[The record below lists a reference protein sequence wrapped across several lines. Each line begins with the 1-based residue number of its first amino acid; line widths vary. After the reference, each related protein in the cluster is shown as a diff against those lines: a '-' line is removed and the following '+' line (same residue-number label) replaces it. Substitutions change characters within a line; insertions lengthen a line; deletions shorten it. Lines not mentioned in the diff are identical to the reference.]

1 MIPFVFGYSLYKRHL
16 ALQVTAFAQLSERE
30 KQEKLDELHYQERT
44 EALAIKRLEKTE
56 KEEALDYQRQ
66 QTTLLKERIAVTSV
80 KLDLEKKRA
89 EYALQLTTLFVDTLY
104 TGIDTAEMRV
114 ELVRNMLPT
123 LKDIGQRESTTILL
137 EHFQQSNRD
146 TPMAIPVIAVETM
159 TEERV

>member
-1 MIPFVFGYSLYKRHL
+1 MHFDIFDS
-16 ALQVTAFAQLSERE
+16 T
-30 KQEKLDELHYQERT
+30 
-44 EALAIKRLEKTE
+44 LEKTE

-66 QTTLLKERIAVTSV
+66 QTTLLKERDELALEKERIAVASV

-104 TGIDTAEMRV
+104 TGIDTTEMRV

-137 EHFQQSNRD
+137 DHLQ
-146 TPMAIPVIAVETM
+146 
-159 TEERV
+159 